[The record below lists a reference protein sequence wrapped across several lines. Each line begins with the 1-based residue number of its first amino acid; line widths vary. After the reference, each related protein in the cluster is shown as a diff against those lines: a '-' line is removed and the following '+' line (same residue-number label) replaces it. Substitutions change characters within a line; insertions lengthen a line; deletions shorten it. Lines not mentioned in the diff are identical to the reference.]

1 MTAVISA
8 PRTSPADAAE
18 IGDAELVKLV
28 QSLPRDSE
36 ERNAACEKLVGRYES
51 LVRACAQRYRH
62 SPESPEELMQ
72 VGYVGLLKAINNF
85 DPAYGSNLASYAQ
98 PCIAGEIKRHFRD
111 KRWHVHVKRSTQ
123 ELRLELCR
131 ARAELTQQLSRAPR
145 TTSWPS
151 TSASAMRSC
160 ATRSAPTWPSRRP
173 RWTPPGRRAR
183 TRGTWPTFSARTT
196 RSLST
201 LSTWSPSGRT
211 GATCPCVSSAC

>member
-8 PRTSPADAAE
+8 AHTSPADAAD
-18 IGDAELVKLV
+18 IGDPELVKLV

-98 PCIAGEIKRHFRD
+98 PCIAGEIKRHFQIGRA
-111 KRWHVHVKRSTQ
+111 S
-123 ELRLELCR
+123 CR
-131 ARAELTQQLSRAPR
+131 ER
-145 TTSWPS
+145 
-151 TSASAMRSC
+151 
-160 ATRSAPTWPSRRP
+160 
-173 RWTPPGRRAR
+173 
-183 TRGTWPTFSARTT
+183 
-196 RSLST
+196 
-201 LSTWSPSGRT
+201 
-211 GATCPCVSSAC
+211 V